1 MRGNLFG
8 GSTGSSKGRVVVA
21 MSGGVDSSVAAALLK
36 GQGYEVIGVTMQLW
50 DKGREEAAE
59 SGGHRPCCT
68 LDDVM
73 DAARVADRLKIPF
86 EVLNLEEE
94 FQRQVVDPFVD
105 SYRRGMTPNPCILC
119 NERLKFRALLDK
131 AVEWGADYL
140 ATGHYARRQETPDGI
155 VRLRKGVDGAKDQSY
170 FLFPV
175 TQPQL
180 QRLLF
185 PLGTLRKHEVR
196 RLAEEFRLPVAR
208 KSESQEICFLADN
221 DYVSFVERRDGHQ
234 ASGGAIVDRY
244 GKILGSHSGIHRYTI
259 GQRRGLG
266 ISSPFPLYVTGIDPR
281 TRRVT
286 VGPENELYSPG
297 LEAREV
303 NWIVPP
309 LRPIFAA
316 ACKIRYRQQPVDC
329 TVRVLENERI
339 EISFPQPVRA
349 VTPGQA
355 VVIYDGD
362 EVLGGGWIER
372 TSTTNGSRHEQQ

>member
-1 MRGNLFG
+1 M
-8 GSTGSSKGRVVVA
+8 GSNETVKKRVVVA

-36 GQGYEVIGVTMQLW
+36 EQGHDVIGVTMQLW
-50 DKGREEAAE
+50 DKGREEAAQ

-86 EVLNLEEE
+86 EVLNLEQE
-94 FQRQVVDPFVD
+94 FQRLVVDPFVD
-105 SYRRGMTPNPCILC
+105 SYRRGMTPNPCVLC
-119 NERLKFRALLDK
+119 NERIKFRALLDK

-140 ATGHYARRQETPDGI
+140 ATGHYARREQTPDGL

-175 TQPQL
+175 TRPQL

-196 RLAEEFRLPVAR
+196 RLAEEFRLPVAQ
-208 KSESQEICFLADN
+208 KSESQEICFVADN
-221 DYVSFVERRDGHQ
+221 DYASFVERRDGHE
-234 ASGGAIVDRY
+234 ACSGAIVDRN
-244 GKILGSHSGIHRYTI
+244 GTLRGSHSGIHRFTI

-266 ISSPFPLYVTGIDPR
+266 ISSPFPLYVTAIDPR
-281 TRRVT
+281 TRRVK
-286 VGPENELYSPG
+286 VGAEHELYSPG

-309 LRPIFAA
+309 TRPVFAA
-316 ACKIRYRQQPVDC
+316 ACKVRYRQQPVDC

-355 VVIYDGD
+355 VVVYDGD
-362 EVLGGGWIER
+362 DVLGGGWIER
-372 TSTTNGSRHEQQ
+372 SSPARSCHEQQ